1 MAKKQIKNIYYSN
14 GENQFGPFNLKEL
27 ESKQIKVDTL
37 IWFDG
42 MEDWVRADQ
51 VQEVIYIIEK
61 SNKIDKGFNVEK
73 VKKERLYESKESIN
87 ITSVINKPKKSYR
100 GFVIYFFIFFSLLI
114 GFFSINYLDKN

>member
-87 ITSVINKPKKSYR
+87 ITSDINKPKKSYR
-100 GFVIYFFIFFSLLI
+100 GFVIYFFIFFLC
-114 GFFSINYLDKN
+114 